1 MIGVC
6 KQVAVL
12 MFVLKLPSSSHVE
25 SFSSGLVIGK
35 VWELYVGYCFG
46 GHKSTLSV
54 TCCRNIT

>member
-25 SFSSGLVIGK
+25 SFSSGFIPRIS
-35 VWELYVGYCFG
+35 ERFG
-46 GHKSTLSV
+46 NYMSAIALEATSPL
-54 TCCRNIT
+54 CQ